1 MEASSE
7 ARRVRARMEK
17 ESEGSLLLPLAPTA
31 LRLLLSV
38 LELGITESDNH
49 NLLKSGQG
57 NCQTDVYLVNKCF
70 SLSLHRA
77 LF

>member
-7 ARRVRARMEK
+7 ARRVLARMEK

-49 NLLKSGQG
+49 NLLRS
-57 NCQTDVYLVNKCF
+57 
-70 SLSLHRA
+70 
-77 LF
+77 